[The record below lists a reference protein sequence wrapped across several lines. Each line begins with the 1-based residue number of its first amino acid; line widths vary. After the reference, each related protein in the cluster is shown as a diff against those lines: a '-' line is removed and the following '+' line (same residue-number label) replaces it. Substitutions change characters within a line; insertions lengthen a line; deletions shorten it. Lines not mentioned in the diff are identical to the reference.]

1 MIKFLMSSFLVIF
14 LSTNL
19 FAGPPHNVECIAPA
33 NPGGGWDW
41 TCRAVGKVLQDLGL
55 INGSMNVVNMPGT
68 SGATAYAYAVI
79 RRKKDGNLIFSASP
93 ATLTAIAQ
101 GLYRFTEKDV
111 KWLGAVATDHSIIAV
126 KADASWD
133 NLTDL
138 VKSWKKNPEKII
150 FGGGSSLMG
159 QDHMKAIILAKAAGI
174 DIKKVKY
181 VPYYGGGEALTQLL
195 GGFINVFTGDLS
207 EVLGQIEAKKIKV
220 LALLSEKRLTGKYS
234 YLPVAK
240 EFGYNAIWPIWRGFY
255 MPIDASIED
264 YKFWNK
270 ALNKM
275 CLSERWN
282 NLLIQ
287 YSLDKFCLIGE
298 DFSKYIENSLATLK
312 ALVKELS
319 LKNE

>member
-1 MIKFLMSSFLVIF
+1 MLRYFIIF
-14 LSTNL
+14 ILILLFITDI
-19 FAGPPHNVECIAPA
+19 FAGTPSNVECIAPA

-41 TCRAVGKVLQDLGL
+41 TCRAAGKMLQDLKL
-55 INGSMNVVNMPGT
+55 IRGSMNVINMPGT
-68 SGATAYAYAVI
+68 SGARAYAYAAI

-126 KADASWD
+126 KADAPWD

-138 VKSWKKNPEKII
+138 VRSWKKNPEKII
-150 FGGGSSLMG
+150 FGGGSAIMG

-181 VPYYGGGEALTQLL
+181 VPYYGGGEALTQLI

-207 EVLGQIEAKKIKV
+207 EVIGQIEAKKIKV
-220 LALLSEKRLTGKYS
+220 LALLSEKRLNGKFS
-234 YLPVAK
+234 YLSVAK

-255 MPIDASIED
+255 MPPNVSIED
-264 YKFWNK
+264 YKFWND
-270 ALNKM
+270 ALKKM
-275 CLSERWN
+275 CLSDHWN
-282 NLLIQ
+282 NLLNQ
-287 YSLDKFCLIGE
+287 YSLDNFCLIG
-298 DFSKYIENSLATLK
+298 DAFNKYIEDSLINLRE
-312 ALVKELS
+312 LIKELS
-319 LKNE
+319 MNER

>member
-1 MIKFLMSSFLVIF
+1 MSFFLLFL
-14 LSTNL
+14 LLTNI
-19 FAGPPHNVECIAPA
+19 FAGSPNNVECIAPA

-41 TCRAVGKVLQDLGL
+41 ACRAVGRVLQDLRL

-101 GLYRFTEKDV
+101 GLYRFTEKEV
-111 KWLGAVATDHSIIAV
+111 KWLGAVATDHSVIAV
-126 KADASWD
+126 KADAPWD

-138 VKSWKKNPEKII
+138 VGSWEKNPEKVI

-159 QDHMKAIILAKAAGI
+159 QDHMKAIIFAKAAGI

-220 LALLSEKRLTGKYS
+220 LALLSEKRLNGKFS

-255 MPIDASIED
+255 MPNEAPIED
-264 YKFWNK
+264 YKFWNN
-270 ALNKM
+270 ALKKM
-275 CLSERWN
+275 CLSDSWN
-282 NLLIQ
+282 NLLFQ
-287 YSLDKFCLIGE
+287 YSLDNFCIVGE
-298 DFSKYIENSLATLK
+298 DFNKYIDNSLKTLK
-312 ALVKELS
+312 ELVKELS